1 MDKEEY
7 RKRREAKRLAPMK
20 NTVIGL
26 DMGVKTAITCSDGT
40 EYDAMVGETDRL
52 KREQRKL
59 SRKKKG
65 SNNRQRNRMRIRRA
79 YTKQQNRL
87 DDAANKIAAELLRNE
102 VVFMQDEQVKSWH
115 RRYGRK
121 IQHSVLGR
129 VKNRLIRHTG
139 QVVVLSK
146 WEPTTQLCPICGV
159 KTRIPLKQRIYKC
172 ANCGYTAPRDI
183 KAAQTMVWMGQSKY
197 AEKIP
202 LERGEYK
209 PVESASESYVD
220 NLRMFSMRSA
230 KQETV
235 TASASR

>member
-1 MDKEEY
+1 M
-7 RKRREAKRLAPMK
+7 
-20 NTVIGL
+20 
-26 DMGVKTAITCSDGT
+26 
-40 EYDAMVGETDRL
+40 
-52 KREQRKL
+52 
-59 SRKKKG
+59 
-65 SNNRQRNRMRIRRA
+65 
-79 YTKQQNRL
+79 KQQNRL
-87 DDAANKIAAELLRNE
+87 DDAASKIAAELLRNE
-102 VVFMQDEQVKSWH
+102 VVFMQDEQVKSWR

-121 IQHSVLGR
+121 MQHSVLGR

-146 WEPTTQLCPICGV
+146 WEPTTQLCPICGA

-172 ANCGYTAPRDI
+172 ANCGYMAPRDI

-209 PVESASESYVD
+209 PVENASESYAD
-220 NLRMFSMRSA
+220 NLHMFSMRSK